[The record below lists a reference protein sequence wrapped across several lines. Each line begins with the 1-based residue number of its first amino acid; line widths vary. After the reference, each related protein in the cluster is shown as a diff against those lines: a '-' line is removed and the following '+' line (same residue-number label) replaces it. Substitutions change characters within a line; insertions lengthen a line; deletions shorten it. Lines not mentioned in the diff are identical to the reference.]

1 MVGIKVLW
9 SSLNGVTSRGWQN
22 RHLNVEKMKKDA
34 IYEFI
39 HTYTASHHGCFF
51 PFVSCSEYSFIIF
64 KWNTERDKKN
74 VVLEIFIF
82 SIWRYQKTFT
92 RVPWLFLHNYLDYIN
107 FSVVYE
113 YYQMM
118 IVSNMTAGDTEQ
130 TGRVVHTW
138 GKWVSGQQ
146 RDE

>member
-9 SSLNGVTSRGWQN
+9 SSLNGVTWGGWQN
-22 RHLNVEKMKKDA
+22 RHLNVKKMKKDTMNLSTLTQPA
-34 IYEFI
+34 TMGLFL
-39 HTYTASHHGCFF
+39 
-51 PFVSCSEYSFIIF
+51 PLVSCFEYSFIIF
-64 KWNTERDKKN
+64 NWNYRKGKEN
-74 VVLEIFIF
+74 VVIEIFIF

-118 IVSNMTAGDTEQ
+118 LMGNMTAGDTEQ
-130 TGRVVHTW
+130 TGWVVHTW
-138 GKWVSGQQ
+138 GKWVSGQH